1 MVMEKEI
8 GVAEISAGK
17 NGGKQGSS
25 RNNGE
30 YRGRCSVH
38 MDAFAWVSVMI
49 VSVFFCHRCTHA
61 VVPFKL
67 QID

>member
-1 MVMEKEI
+1 MEKEI

-49 VSVFFCHRCTHA
+49 DCFCIFFHRFTHA
-61 VVPFKL
+61 VVLCKV